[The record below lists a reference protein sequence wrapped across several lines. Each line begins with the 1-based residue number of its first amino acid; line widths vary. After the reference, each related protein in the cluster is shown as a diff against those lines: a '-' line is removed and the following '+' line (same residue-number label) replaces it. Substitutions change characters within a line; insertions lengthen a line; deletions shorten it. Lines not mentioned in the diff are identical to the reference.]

1 MQAAP
6 FLSNIFAIS
15 KPLKFEIFLS
25 YTRFKIIKRFNGT
38 KTDHPVEAPPPP
50 PPIQLAV
57 LFSLNNF
64 ILLLFIFHIIS
75 FI

>member
-25 YTRFKIIKRFNGT
+25 YTRFKIINK
-38 KTDHPVEAPPPP
+38 
-50 PPIQLAV
+50 I
-57 LFSLNNF
+57 
-64 ILLLFIFHIIS
+64 
-75 FI
+75 